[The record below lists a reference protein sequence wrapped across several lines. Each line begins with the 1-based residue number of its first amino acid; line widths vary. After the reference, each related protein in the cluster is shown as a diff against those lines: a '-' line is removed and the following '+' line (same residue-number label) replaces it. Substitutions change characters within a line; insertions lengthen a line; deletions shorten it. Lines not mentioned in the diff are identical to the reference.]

1 MAAPDLHAA
10 LLDGLRAAAAGA
22 FTPTRFYRVRV
33 SPRREKRYRRPGR
46 AATLGP
52 RERRAIQ
59 ALRLFEGRP
68 LLELARMFHRD
79 WKTIRKALRDPDYQ
93 AHVSAALAEPGAAP
107 READTVSHDVG

>member
-1 MAAPDLHAA
+1 MTPAALRAE
-10 LLDGLRAAAAGA
+10 LLDGLHAAAAGA

-46 AATLGP
+46 AATLGS

-59 ALRLFEGRP
+59 ALRLFGNRP
-68 LLELARMFHRD
+68 MTQLARLFQRD

-93 AHVSAALAEPGAAP
+93 AYVSAALARPGAPPEAAP
-107 READTVSHDVG
+107 G